1 MSCDEK
7 SGNLG
12 LFLIGLLSG
21 AALGASIALLFA
33 PQSGKETR
41 DKIKDVASDM
51 KDKLADLVDDT
62 KDFLSEQKRAI
73 KDAVEAG
80 KEAMKKAYEG
90 QE

>member
-7 SGNLG
+7 GSSFGA
-12 LFLIGLLSG
+12 FLIGLLSG
-21 AALGASIALLFA
+21 AALGAGLALLFA

-41 DKIKDVASDM
+41 EKIKDVAADV
-51 KDKLADLVDDT
+51 KDKISDLVDDT

-73 KDAVEAG
+73 RDAVEAG
-80 KEAMKKAYEG
+80 KEAIKKAYEG

>member
-7 SGNLG
+7 GSNFGA
-12 LFLIGLLSG
+12 FLIGLLSG
-21 AALGASIALLFA
+21 AAIGAGLALLFA

-41 DKIKDVASDM
+41 DKIKDVAEDV
-51 KDKLADLVDDT
+51 KDKISDLIDDT
-62 KDFLSEQKRAI
+62 KDFLSEQKRAL

-80 KEAMKKAYEG
+80 KEAIKRAYEG